1 MCKHANNS
9 HMHVNNFSRA
19 QKGCFD
25 ACCLGALYVVTWRK
39 SIKTNPGKVKAF
51 TDDCILKQKMCCDPG
66 EKEREAAQQPKTSV
80 KHIFK

>member
-1 MCKHANNS
+1 MCKRANNS

-19 QKGCFD
+19 QKVLVCMLFRGSV
-25 ACCLGALYVVTWRK
+25 CCHLK
-39 SIKTNPGKVKAF
+39 KINQTNPGKVKAF

-66 EKEREAAQQPKTSV
+66 EKAREAAQQPKTSV